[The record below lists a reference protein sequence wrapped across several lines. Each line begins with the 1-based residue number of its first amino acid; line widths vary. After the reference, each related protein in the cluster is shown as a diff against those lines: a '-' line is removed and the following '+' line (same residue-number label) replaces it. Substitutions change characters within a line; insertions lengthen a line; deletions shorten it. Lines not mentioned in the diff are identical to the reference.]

1 LNESQESALDRL
13 RRLLR
18 AILDSIIRAAVL
30 VLVSW
35 PLLLVAI
42 LVQERLETA
51 PPAGLV
57 AFFLTLVFAKAALLM
72 LLGRRISIGIRNPVR
87 RS

>member
-1 LNESQESALDRL
+1 LDKL

-18 AILDSIIRAAVL
+18 AILDSIIRAAII

-42 LVQERLETA
+42 LAQERLETA

-57 AFFLTLVFAKAALLM
+57 AFFLTLVFAKAASLVLLA
-72 LLGRRISIGIRNPVR
+72 RRLS
-87 RS
+87 

>member
-1 LNESQESALDRL
+1 L

-18 AILDSIIRAAVL
+18 AVLDWIIRAAVVAL
-30 VLVSW
+30 FSW

-42 LVQERLETA
+42 TVQEQIETA

-57 AFFLTLVFAKAALLM
+57 AFFLTLVFAKFALIAVLAPR
-72 LLGRRISIGIRNPVR
+72 LLKG
-87 RS
+87 